1 MIILATKAT
10 LGNIK
15 KRVEETI
22 GQNVT
27 LRTHSGRKKFY
38 IKQGTVV
45 ATYPSVFVV
54 NVDCGMNSERRVSYT
69 YSDLLTSTVEIT
81 INESNKGLLA

>member
-10 LGNIK
+10 LGSIK
-15 KRVEETI
+15 KRVEATI

-27 LRTHSGRKKFY
+27 LRTHSGRKKFF
-38 IKQGTVV
+38 IKQGRVI
-45 ATYPSVFVV
+45 ATYPSVFIV
-54 NVDCGMNSERRVSYT
+54 NVDCGKNSERKVSYT

-81 INESNKGLLA
+81 LEDTNIGLLA